1 MRRIQSTS
9 FLTAL
14 VVAALLS
21 GCGSTGVGDILGG
34 GRGTSTSDD
43 RYGTSVTDVR
53 GTVERV
59 DTLNQRI
66 YVEGEAGYRTS
77 LRNGDGEIVLYY
89 DDRTVVEHEGR
100 TYRPQDLER
109 GDRIQAE
116 VDQSGDRL
124 LVEQI
129 EVLYDAT
136 AGGTSSG
143 TGGSWDDDLASN
155 ELRGTVR
162 YVDTRD
168 RTVEIERSSG
178 YSSGRD
184 NIVIVR
190 YDTRTIVEFE
200 GRRYNP
206 ENLERGDV
214 VEVELSNTGGQ
225 LLAEEILV
233 VSDANSR

>member
-1 MRRIQSTS
+1 MRRIRTTG

-34 GRGTSTSDD
+34 GRDTNTSND

-66 YVEGEAGYRTS
+66 YVEGEAGYRSS

-89 DDRTVVEHEGR
+89 DDRTVVEHDGR
-100 TYRPQDLER
+100 TYQPQDLER
-109 GDRIQAE
+109 GDRIAADVE
-116 VDQSGDRL
+116 QSGDRL
-124 LVEQI
+124 FVEQI

-136 AGGTSSG
+136 GGTSSG
-143 TGGSWDDDLASN
+143 TSGSWDDDLASN

-184 NIVIVR
+184 NIVIVH
-190 YDTRTIVEFE
+190 YDNRTIVEFE
-200 GRRYNP
+200 GRRYNA

-214 VEVELSNTGGQ
+214 VEVELSNSGGQ

-233 VSDANSR
+233 VNDVNSR